1 MLTCWCLCLE
11 GGFEQDTLKI
21 EVEKGSNKTS
31 FRVYVCV
38 YVVCVG
44 VLFLLM
50 CFFFFFFFFFF
61 FSAVSVV
68 GVFVR
73 RLSAPRSAR

>member
-1 MLTCWCLCLE
+1 MSLCCLC
-11 GGFEQDTLKI
+11 G
-21 EVEKGSNKTS
+21 
-31 FRVYVCV
+31 CV
-38 YVVCVG
+38 VSVDV
-44 VLFLLM
+44 
-50 CFFFFFFFFFF
+50 F